1 MPTIPA
7 SDYTA
12 FIKAQAASV
21 AYQNNKIPVPI
32 QRVAQPYR
40 NQSILNAQLLGSQV
54 SALVTPGNS
63 TLKLVNGQAQ
73 RVIPYNGKGNVNH
86 PKDLSTVS
94 YQSIGAEPGFTK
106 SKQAGGAPLFAPKS
120 SMGTYYAP
128 AHTAQVDT
136 KWTGANADNI
146 NAPGGPTN
154 NPAGNVNPH

>member
-32 QRVAQPYR
+32 QRVSQPYR

-94 YQSIGAEPGFTK
+94 YQSIGAEPGFNK
-106 SKQAGGAPLFAPKS
+106 SQQAGGAPLFAPKS
-120 SMGTYYAP
+120 SMGTYFAP
-128 AHTAQVDT
+128 YQTARVDT
-136 KWTGANADNI
+136 KWTGGHAQNI
-146 NAPGGPTN
+146 NVAGGLTN
-154 NPAGNVNPH
+154 NPNGNINPH

>member
-7 SDYTA
+7 SDYTS

-32 QRVAQPYR
+32 QIVSQPYR

-54 SALVTPGNS
+54 SALVTPGKS
-63 TLKLVNGQAQ
+63 TLKVVNGQTQ
-73 RVIPYNGKGNVNH
+73 RVIPYNGKGNVNQ
-86 PKDLSTVS
+86 PKALSTVS
-94 YQSIGAEPGFTK
+94 FQSIGAEPGFNK
-106 SKQAGGAPLFAPKS
+106 SRQAGGAPLFAPKS

-136 KWTGANADNI
+136 KWTGANADSVNV
-146 NAPGGPTN
+146 PGGPTS
-154 NPAGNVNPH
+154 NPTGNINPH

>member
-32 QRVAQPYR
+32 QIVSQPYR

-54 SALVTPGNS
+54 SALVTPAKS
-63 TLKLVNGQAQ
+63 TLKVVNGQTQ
-73 RVIPYNGKGNVNH
+73 RVIPYNGKGNVNQ
-86 PKDLSTVS
+86 PKALSTVS
-94 YQSIGAEPGFTK
+94 FQSANTGPGFNK
-106 SKQAGGAPLFAPKS
+106 NRQAGGAPLFAPKS

-146 NAPGGPTN
+146 NAPGGPTS
-154 NPAGNVNPH
+154 NPAGNINPH

>member
-21 AYQNNKIPVPI
+21 AYQNSKIPVPI
-32 QRVAQPYR
+32 QIVSQPYR

-54 SALVTPGNS
+54 SALVTPGKS
-63 TLKLVNGQAQ
+63 TLKVVNGQTQ
-73 RVIPYNGKGNVNH
+73 RVIPYNGKGNVNQ
-86 PKDLSTVS
+86 PKALSTVS
-94 YQSIGAEPGFTK
+94 FQSIGAEPGFNK
-106 SKQAGGAPLFAPKS
+106 SRQAGGAPLFAPKS